1 MVKGKCNGNYLRR
14 VARHSRRD
22 DLRWTKCEPN
32 WTVTEFFKELET
44 VSSCSA
50 VISYLKTDLVYI
62 NDAQNNLLA
71 PYYVNREASLSVL
84 NFAN

>member
-1 MVKGKCNGNYLRR
+1 
-14 VARHSRRD
+14 
-22 DLRWTKCEPN
+22 
-32 WTVTEFFKELET
+32 